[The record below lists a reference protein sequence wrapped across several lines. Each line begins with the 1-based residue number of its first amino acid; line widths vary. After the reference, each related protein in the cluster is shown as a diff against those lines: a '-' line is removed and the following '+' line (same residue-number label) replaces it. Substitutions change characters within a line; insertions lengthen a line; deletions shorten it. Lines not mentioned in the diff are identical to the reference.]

1 MTAGSTA
8 FTALR
13 PQEGREWPKLR
24 DEQRMVWLYYP
35 LLRGRGAGKADS
47 AHLVNEGRLVA
58 RGLDVLIFVPVRLLF
73 SGLLPNAE
81 GSPEVAFAAAEGG
94 GVETH

>member
-1 MTAGSTA
+1 MATGSTA
-8 FTALR
+8 LTPLR

-35 LLRGRGAGKADS
+35 LLRGRGAGKADN
-47 AHLVNEGRLVA
+47 AHLVDEGRLVA
-58 RGLDVLIFVPVRLLF
+58 RGLDVLVFMPVRLLF
-73 SGLLPNAE
+73 GSLLPDAE
-81 GSPEVAFAAAEGG
+81 GGPEVALAAAEGG